1 MIVLPQKFLSQLRME
16 DAQQQLV
23 NTDDPIQVISRR
35 VGYKDEFTFSK
46 AFKRYSGFS
55 PKLYRAGSHSN

>member
-1 MIVLPQKFLSQLRME
+1 MNVSPQKFLTQLRME

-35 VGYKDEFTFSK
+35 VGYKDEFTFI
-46 AFKRYSGFS
+46 YM
-55 PKLYRAGSHSN
+55 

>member
-1 MIVLPQKFLSQLRME
+1 MNVSPQKFLTQLRME

-23 NTDDPIQVISRR
+23 NTDDSIQIISRR

-55 PKLYRAGSHSN
+55 PKLYRLGQ

>member
-1 MIVLPQKFLSQLRME
+1 MENASQLLRTTNE
-16 DAQQQLV
+16 SVQA
-23 NTDDPIQVISRR
+23 ISRQ

-55 PKLYRAGSHSN
+55 PKLYRQKVSY